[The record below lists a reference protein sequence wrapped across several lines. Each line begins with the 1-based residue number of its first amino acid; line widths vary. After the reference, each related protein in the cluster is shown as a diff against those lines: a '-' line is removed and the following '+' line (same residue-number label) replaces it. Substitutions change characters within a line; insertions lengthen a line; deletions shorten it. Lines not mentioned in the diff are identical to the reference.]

1 MKVYPCSHVRDGQCC
16 RARCAA
22 PPAHVGFTEN
32 RGHLVEHQRCAAH
45 TDDLDQRRIRQV
57 DPRWKAI
64 AG

>member
-1 MKVYPCSHVRDGQCC
+1 MNAYPCPHARDGRCC
-16 RARCAA
+16 RKGCAR
-22 PPAHVGFTEN
+22 PAEHAGFTTN
-32 RGHLVEHQRCAAH
+32 RGRLVDHQRCAAH